1 MKWILLLI
9 NTFFITSIIQAQ
21 ELNCKVTVMHQR
33 IQNVDKK
40 IFQSLESALN
50 NFLNNRKWTNDI
62 FLPEEKIE
70 CSFILNLTSVV
81 EENVYKGTL
90 NVSASRPVFGTNYS
104 TPLVTFI
111 ERDDNFVFKY
121 EASLPL
127 NYDDNNVNAGDPQVA
142 NLMAI
147 LAFYVNII
155 LGLDYDSFSP
165 LGGTEYFKKAQYITG
180 NAPTENGIKGWLA
193 SEPPRNRFWLV
204 DQILNPRFDG
214 YRNAWYIYHREGLDQ
229 MASDKNKGIQKIFS
243 VVPMLAKINRD
254 NPSAYLLQFYFN
266 AKGNEY
272 INLISELP
280 QDNRKEIIDMLSAM
294 DVPNA
299 GKYRAIK

>member
-1 MKWILLLI
+1 
-9 NTFFITSIIQAQ
+9 
-21 ELNCKVTVMHQR
+21 
-33 IQNVDKK
+33 
-40 IFQSLESALN
+40 LESALN

-165 LGGTEYFKKAQYITG
+165 
-180 NAPTENGIKGWLA
+180 
-193 SEPPRNRFWLV
+193 
-204 DQILNPRFDG
+204 
-214 YRNAWYIYHREGLDQ
+214 
-229 MASDKNKGIQKIFS
+229 
-243 VVPMLAKINRD
+243 
-254 NPSAYLLQFYFN
+254 
-266 AKGNEY
+266 
-272 INLISELP
+272 
-280 QDNRKEIIDMLSAM
+280 
-294 DVPNA
+294 
-299 GKYRAIK
+299 